1 MLIFFFNVIVFLII
15 ILIFF
20 NLQNSTVKLF
30 VSMNVGVFS
39 LILLLTHFLA
49 TDSTRILILGWI
61 CVAVSV
67 SVFAAPLSIVVST
80 IN

>member
-1 MLIFFFNVIVFLII
+1 MLGFFFNVIVFLII

-49 TDSTRILILGWI
+49 TGSTQILILGWI
-61 CVAVSV
+61 CVAISV

-80 IN
+80 VN

>member
-49 TDSTRILILGWI
+49 TGSTRILILGWI
-61 CVAVSV
+61 CVAFSV